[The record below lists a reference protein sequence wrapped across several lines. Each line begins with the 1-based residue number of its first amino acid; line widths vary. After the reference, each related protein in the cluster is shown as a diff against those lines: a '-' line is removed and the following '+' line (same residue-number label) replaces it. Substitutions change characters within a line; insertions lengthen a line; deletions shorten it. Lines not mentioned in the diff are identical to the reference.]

1 MTTSEK
7 VSETTLTDTVAEPL
21 DAAGESD
28 SQEADAQAIVKRFV
42 VTSHG
47 GYRTRLA
54 IPGVSPFSVVMVST
68 SEVNAQDVPFQ
79 GNAVCQVHNVV
90 PDNGGVRVRGFIDF
104 GVDIRVQ
111 LAVFVA

>member
-7 VSETTLTDTVAEPL
+7 VSETEAE
-21 DAAGESD
+21 ASEIAGESNG
-28 SQEADAQAIVKRFV
+28 QEADAQAIVKRFV

-54 IPGVSPFSVVMVST
+54 IPGVGPFSVVMVST
-68 SEVNAQDVPFQ
+68 SEITAQDVPFQ

-90 PDNGGVRVRGFIDF
+90 PENGGVRVRGFIDF
-104 GVDIRVQ
+104 GADIRVQ

>member
-1 MTTSEK
+1 
-7 VSETTLTDTVAEPL
+7 
-21 DAAGESD
+21 
-28 SQEADAQAIVKRFV
+28 
-42 VTSHG
+42 
-47 GYRTRLA
+47 
-54 IPGVSPFSVVMVST
+54 MVST